1 MAKDLPYSVM
11 WILRT
16 DVVLFSLIK
25 TINTSVAMKVIM
37 TATVILP
44 NIVVARERA
53 MDASTRTIFW

>member
-44 NIVVARERA
+44 TIAVAREMA
-53 MDASTRTIFW
+53 MDASTRTFFW